1 VIIVIVAFVLVG
13 GSIAVLGVLASG
25 NVSGTEFSPTT
36 FSTRTFGY
44 CEIPLVH
51 WQVTPVVRI
60 AQSEPFETLL
70 QAEKLIP
77 TATGQPT
84 AVWHLVSVERA
95 GVTIQ
100 QGDAELLVKYLR
112 SSSFGTHPTAME
124 WTQKN
129 PELAKVFWPIV
140 ARLARRNEYL
150 LVPDLF
156 ELTRMTNTPQ
166 ELQAAMHEH
175 LAKRYHR
182 WANVEHNLDHPAPAL
197 ELLDEALVYAQDLPK
212 LHRELTKQR
221 GQWST
226 E

>member
-13 GSIAVLGVLASG
+13 GSITVLGVLASG

-51 WQVTPVVRI
+51 LQVTPVVRV
-60 AQSEPFETLL
+60 AQSGPLETLL
-70 QAEKLIP
+70 QAEKLLP
-77 TATGQPT
+77 PATGQST
-84 AVWHLVSVERA
+84 EAWHLVSVERA
-95 GVTIQ
+95 GVVQ

-112 SSSFGTHPTAME
+112 GSSFGTNPAAME

-150 LVPDLF
+150 LAPDLF
-156 ELTRMTNTPQ
+156 ELARTKNTPQ
-166 ELQAAMHEH
+166 ELKAAMHEH
-175 LAKRYHR
+175 LANRYYR
-182 WANVEHNLDHPAPAL
+182 WAKIERDLNHQTPAL
-197 ELLDEALVYAQDLPK
+197 ELLGEALVHAKDLPK
-212 LHRELTKQR
+212 LHRELTIQR
-221 GQWST
+221 GQWSA